1 MANLYINLLV
11 TDLAKATAFYE
22 ALGFT
27 KNLEFSNE
35 DASAM
40 KYDDSL
46 CVMLLTHG
54 FCANFLGSKTISDA
68 HTTTEVLN
76 ALQLD
81 SREAVDAFFDK
92 AIAAGVRKQSRPMTM
107 DSCMVVTSMI
117 SMDISGKSSGWT
129 SLRCRKNSF
138 ESLRAYE
145 AIQLKNTAPCKTPA
159 STTCPSQ
166 ASIHF
171 ISQK

>member
-1 MANLYINLLV
+1 MAQLYINLPV

-27 KNLEFSNE
+27 LNAAFSNA

-40 KYDDSL
+40 VYDDTLS
-46 CVMLLTHG
+46 VMLLTHG

-81 SREAVDAFFDK
+81 SREAVDTFFDK
-92 AIAAGVRKQSRPMTM
+92 AISAGGRKTIDTYDHGFMY
-107 DSCMVVTSMI
+107 
-117 SMDISGKSSGWT
+117 GKD
-129 SLRCRKNSF
+129 F
-138 ESLRAYE
+138 EDLDGHIRE
-145 AIQLKNTAPCKTPA
+145 VFWM
-159 STTCPSQ
+159 Q
-166 ASIHF
+166 A
-171 ISQK
+171 Q